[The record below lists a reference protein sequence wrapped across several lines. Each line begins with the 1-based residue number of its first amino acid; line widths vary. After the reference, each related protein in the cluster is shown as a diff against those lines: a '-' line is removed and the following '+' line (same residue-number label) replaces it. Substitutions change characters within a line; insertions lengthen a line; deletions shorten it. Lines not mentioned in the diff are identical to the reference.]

1 MIEKVVETEDRGK
14 VIVAEVPAGYRY
26 VSDIP
31 GFSLHDF
38 PHILNKQ
45 IPGCGFTEY
54 CIRNGENI
62 ILCSPRKIL
71 LQNKYEQHKNDVF
84 LVVNEYEGDPKT
96 DKDLT
101 KIEKPKYNPFADPEK
116 IRKEKEELEK
126 AKGEFFQELTK
137 NLTRYVN
144 CCLYNERPIKILV
157 TYDSYRLVK
166 EIINHNYS
174 EVDFRVVV
182 DEFQSIFTDSKFKS
196 DTELQFMDRL
206 QDVQKVCYVSATPM
220 IKKYLNMLDE
230 FKDLPYYELDWCTLD
245 KNRVDQPKLAV
256 KNLVSVYTE
265 AGPIIKSYLEGNFEY
280 RYIKDPDSDNEKDVK
295 KIESKEA
302 VFYVNSVNNI
312 TSIVKRAG
320 LTPDQV
326 NILVANTPEN
336 TKKIHKRLGKK
347 YDIGRVP
354 LRNEPRKMFTFC
366 TRTVYLGADFYSD
379 NARSFIISDAN
390 IDTLAVDITL
400 DLPQILGRQRLKEN
414 PWKSEATLFFKP
426 VLGSNVVAEEY
437 FNNEIAKK
445 TDKTES
451 LLSVFD
457 KGNNKEQEVL
467 SEKFQDSAKT
477 WNYKKDYV
485 AVNPVKNP
493 DGSIKL
499 VPVINNLVKVAELR
513 AFEMQQVDYANRFTV
528 FNELGKVSNIGVA
541 DMYTDFFREYESIK
555 DRGQRLKY
563 VCEYYFNGG
572 DIQPLLD
579 LLPDKRFKEYLTILG
594 PEKCKARGYRISR
607 INDFLDVNSFSD
619 EVLIRELYSTFEV
632 GKTYSNSVAKSMM
645 SEAYKRIDYRA
656 TAKASD
662 LSKYF
667 DLRRTS
673 VLEADGSRSNG
684 LKVLGKKFNV
694 EDKEQ
699 DSPT

>member
-14 VIVAEVPAGYRY
+14 VIVAEVPAGFRY

-54 CIRNGENI
+54 CIRNGENT

-71 LQNKYEQHKNDVF
+71 LQNKYEQHKSDVF

-137 NLTRYVN
+137 NLTRYIN
-144 CCLYNERPIKILV
+144 YCLYNERPIKILV

-166 EIINHNYS
+166 EIINYNYS
-174 EVDFRVVV
+174 DVDFRVVV

-196 DTELQFMDRL
+196 DTELQFMDNL
-206 QDVQKVCYVSATPM
+206 QGVQKVCYVSATPM
-220 IKKYLNMLDE
+220 IKKYLNMLEE

-245 KNRVDQPKLAV
+245 KNRVDQPKLNV

-265 AGPIIKSYLEGNFEY
+265 AGPIIKSYLEGKFEY
-280 RYIKDPDSDNEKDVK
+280 RYVRDPDSDNEKDVK

-354 LRNEPRKMFTFC
+354 LIDEPRKMFTFC

-414 PWKSEATLFFKP
+414 PWKNEATLFFKP
-426 VLGSNVVAEEY
+426 VLGSNVVAEDY

-445 TDKTES
+445 TEKTES

-457 KGNNKEQEVL
+457 KGNSKEQEVL

-528 FNELGKVSNIGVA
+528 FNELGKVSNIGIA
-541 DMYTDFFREYESIK
+541 EMYTEFFKEYESMK
-555 DRGQRLKY
+555 DRRQRLRY
-563 VCEYYFNGG
+563 VCDYYFNGG
-572 DIQPLLD
+572 EIQPLLD

-594 PEKCKARGYRISR
+594 PEKCKATSYRLTTLNNILS
-607 INDFLDVNSFSD
+607 VNSFDTSTLAD
-619 EVLIRELYSTFEV
+619 KVLSAFEV
-632 GKTYSNSVAKSMM
+632 GKFYTKVDIKLTLAQIYK
-645 SEAYKRIDYRA
+645 EANYKV
-656 TAKASD
+656 TAKVVD
-662 LSKYF
+662 LEKYF
-667 DLRRTS
+667 VLRRTS
-673 VLEADGSRSNG
+673 VDDGS
-684 LKVLGKKFNV
+684 GKRVAGYKIL
-694 EDKEQ
+694 ETL
-699 DSPT
+699 PT

>member
-14 VIVAEVPAGYRY
+14 VIVAEVPAGFRY

-54 CIRNGENI
+54 CIRNGENT

-71 LQNKYEQHKNDVF
+71 LQNKYEQHKSDVF

-116 IRKEKEELEK
+116 IRKKKEELEK

-137 NLTRYVN
+137 NLTRYIN
-144 CCLYNERPIKILV
+144 YCLYNERPIKILV

-166 EIINHNYS
+166 EIINYNYS

-196 DTELQFMDRL
+196 DTELQFMDNL
-206 QDVQKVCYVSATPM
+206 QGVQKVCYVSATPM

-245 KNRVDQPKLAV
+245 KNRVDQPKLNV

-265 AGPIIKSYLEGNFEY
+265 AGPIIKSYLEENFEY
-280 RYIKDPDSDNEKDVK
+280 RYVKDPDSDNEKDVK
-295 KIESKEA
+295 KVESKEA

-354 LRNEPRKMFTFC
+354 LIDEPRKMFTFC

-414 PWKSEATLFFKP
+414 PWKNEATLFFKP
-426 VLGSNVVAEEY
+426 VLGGNVVAEDY

-445 TDKTES
+445 TEKTES

-457 KGNNKEQEVL
+457 KGNSKEQEVL

-528 FNELGKVSNIGVA
+528 FNELGKVSNIGTA
-541 DMYTDFFREYESIK
+541 EMYTEFFKEYESMK
-555 DRGQRLKY
+555 DRRKRLKY

-572 DIQPLLD
+572 ELEPLLD

-594 PEKCKARGYRISR
+594 PEKCKATSYRLTTLNNILS
-607 INDFLDVNSFSD
+607 VNSFDTSTLAD
-619 EVLIRELYSTFEV
+619 KVLSAFEV
-632 GKTYSNSVAKSMM
+632 GKFYTKVDIKLTLAQIYK
-645 SEAYKRIDYRA
+645 EANYKV
-656 TAKASD
+656 TAKVVD
-662 LSKYF
+662 LEKYF
-667 DLRRTS
+667 VLRRTS
-673 VLEADGSRSNG
+673 VDDGS
-684 LKVLGKKFNV
+684 GKRVAGYKIL
-694 EDKEQ
+694 ETL
-699 DSPT
+699 PT